1 MSLTQLVSYGAQDIY
16 LTADP
21 EITFFKVV
29 YRRYTNFAIETIA
42 LSFNGTA
49 DFGKQCNVLITRNGD
64 LVTRMYLQIQLA
76 KLYMNRTFNSE
87 EERSLYLFAYV
98 RELGNFIINNI
109 RFEIGG
115 TQIDKHYGHWMSTWH
130 DLTKDVNNEPAYRAL
145 VGDVDILTELRKPN
159 SSGYFT
165 DDYTLYVPLIFWC
178 NTNTGLALP
187 LIALQYHEVRLWFE
201 FNKFEDLI
209 VHSNNVSM
217 SNLSNGNGVFAFA
230 QLLVDYVYID
240 TEERRRFAQIG
251 HEYLINQLQFT
262 GVQSINSN
270 PLKITCTFNHPT
282 KEFIWKMNS
291 AYYCTGNA
299 PFLCYSNKDFDWDR
313 ALDYAAQN
321 LISGSVK
328 IGETTEV
335 DELNVSLSQGDY
347 NDWNTVNVISTN
359 AFDSSMYALFSFI
372 PGAGVDDQVP
382 PSVYIQ
388 GIAGEVLDPNGPT
401 PYSMLYR
408 LSSFVNPTKKSY
420 NLTSYVYE
428 FQVLIY
434 YAVVSALGVG
444 SDLTYKVTA
453 TRHDVQVRD
462 VSIPVDQWADT
473 RYSVDSSGYSP
484 RDIWAILPLVDGLLI
499 NNAFNP
505 MKVGNIQL
513 NGQDRFQ
520 PREGAYFNL
529 IETYNYHH
537 STPSPGKNVFSFA
550 LYPEQHQPSGTCNL
564 SRIDTT
570 LLNIGLYTEVPNL
583 SGNRY
588 PPALS
593 IVNSASRCFVYACNY
608 NVLRVMSGMAGLA
621 YSN

>member
-16 LTADP
+16 LTGDP

-76 KLYMNRTFNSE
+76 KLYMNKTFNTE
-87 EERSLYLFAYV
+87 LDKQLYLFAYV

-145 VGDVDILTELRKPN
+145 VGDVDVLTELRHPN
-159 SSGYFT
+159 ASGYFT
-165 DDYTLYVPLIFWC
+165 DDYMLYVPLIFWC

-209 VHSNNVSM
+209 IHSNNVSM
-217 SNLSNGNGVFAFA
+217 SNLSNGNGVFAFS

-240 TEERRRFAQIG
+240 TEERRRFAQVG

-282 KEFIWKMNS
+282 KEFIWTLKS

-299 PFLCYSNKDFDWDR
+299 PFLCYSNKDYDWEN
-313 ALDYAAQN
+313 ALNYAASN
-321 LISGSVK
+321 LIEGS
-328 IGETTEV
+328 IQIAESPLTP
-335 DELNVSLSQGDY
+335 DPLNQSLSESSYDA
-347 NDWNTVNVISTN
+347 WNTVNVIQTN
-359 AFDSSMYALFSFI
+359 AFDSSMYSLFSFI
-372 PGAGVDDQVP
+372 PGAGIDDLNRA
-382 PSVYIQ
+382 PSYYVQ
-388 GIAGEVLDPNGPT
+388 EMAGVLSG
-401 PYSMLYR
+401 YEMMYR
-408 LSSFVNPTKKSY
+408 VSSFVNPTKKSY
-420 NLTSYVYE
+420 NLTSYVKE
-428 FQVLIY
+428 FQVLIF
-434 YAVVSALGVG
+434 YAVVDENGNG
-444 SDLTYKVTA
+444 TGLTYKVVP
-453 TRHDVQVRD
+453 TRHNIEVRD

-484 RDIWAILPLVDGLLI
+484 RDIWAILPTVNGLLI
-499 NNAFNP
+499 NNAYNP

-537 STPSPGKNVFSFA
+537 STPSAGTNVFSFA

-570 LLNIGLYTEVPNL
+570 LLNIGLYTEVPNQ

-593 IVNSASRCFVYACNY
+593 IVNSASRCYVYATNY